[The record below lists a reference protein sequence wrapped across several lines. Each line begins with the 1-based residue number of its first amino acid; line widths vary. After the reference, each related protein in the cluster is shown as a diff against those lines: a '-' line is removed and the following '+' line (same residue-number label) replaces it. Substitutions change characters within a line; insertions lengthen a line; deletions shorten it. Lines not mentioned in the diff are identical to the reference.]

1 MDVCLFVCFYT
12 RSRQYLLK
20 DRLIAE
26 KGHREVSKSAVN
38 FWKYFQC
45 GVMLVG
51 ECVIQRESF
60 HCKHRQWFLNVH
72 GISQAN
78 QHKTMLVK
86 IFIALNNR
94 SHFHNNFSP
103 YLGPSAASVVTSSVA
118 SFPSFLFLGSS
129 SCICFGRRTQS
140 WKQPIINLN
149 NTSTLE
155 SHASLDMKNVQ
166 KIAVF
171 SYNVLL
177 KSSSGFVHIIAV
189 FTFII

>member
-1 MDVCLFVCFYT
+1 MYPSQRCRTFTGSMY
-12 RSRQYLLK
+12 
-20 DRLIAE
+20 
-26 KGHREVSKSAVN
+26 G
-38 FWKYFQC
+38 
-45 GVMLVG
+45 GLVWFFEFLMFKWG
-51 ECVIQRESF
+51 EWNQPNQR
-60 HCKHRQWFLNVH
+60 
-72 GISQAN
+72 
-78 QHKTMLVK
+78 KTMLVE

-149 NTSTLE
+149 DTLTLE
-155 SHASLDMKNVQ
+155 SHASLHMKNVQ